1 MQILGFV
8 WELALLAIA
17 IYFYAYMRGFI
28 KGKTPEQQKK
38 IDEFR
43 AANKW
48 LFYVSML
55 LGAIMIAELYLRI
68 MALMQH

>member
-1 MQILGFV
+1 MGTRTFRHRNLF
-8 WELALLAIA
+8 
-17 IYFYAYMRGFI
+17 FMRGFI

-48 LFYVSML
+48 LFYTSML
-55 LGAIMIAELYLRI
+55 LGAIMFAELYLKI
-68 MALMQH
+68 MELINK

>member
-1 MQILGFV
+1 MQIFGFI
-8 WELALLAIA
+8 WEIALLGIA

-43 AANKW
+43 AGNKW

-55 LGAIMIAELYLRI
+55 LGAIMVANLYFRI
-68 MALMQH
+68 IGLGG